1 MTTESKN
8 PQDGQDGQRRRSQPR
23 TPADAGAPA
32 SGEQPSQ
39 QQPPSRE
46 QRPGR
51 GQQQPPAEGA
61 ERPQRGQQRPAGGQP
76 QSGQRGPRQGGRPE
90 GGRPAQA
97 PAPPSPPAKRV
108 VPTLL
113 TRYREQI
120 VPALRREFGYTN
132 QLQAPKVVKVVLN
145 IGVGKEVTAQSA
157 NPNIVERASADL
169 AAISGQ
175 KPVVRGAKRAIAGF
189 KLRAGQPVG
198 VSVTLRGDRMY
209 SFLER
214 LLLASLPR
222 IRDFRGTSRDAFDG
236 RGNYALGI
244 REQIIF
250 PEIEYSQVDRL
261 RGLQVNIVTSARTDR
276 EAFRLLE
283 LMGMP
288 FARDGAQ
295 AAPA

>member
-1 MTTESKN
+1 M
-8 PQDGQDGQRRRSQPR
+8 
-23 TPADAGAPA
+23 PA
-32 SGEQPSQ
+32 
-39 QQPPSRE
+39 
-46 QRPGR
+46 
-51 GQQQPPAEGA
+51 
-61 ERPQRGQQRPAGGQP
+61 
-76 QSGQRGPRQGGRPE
+76 
-90 GGRPAQA
+90 
-97 PAPPSPPAKRV
+97 
-108 VPTLL
+108 LL
-113 TRYREQI
+113 TRYRDQI
-120 VPALRREFGYTN
+120 GPALRQEFGYAN

-145 IGVGKEVTAQSA
+145 IGVGKEVTATSA

-250 PEIEYSQVDRL
+250 PEIEYGQVDRM

-295 AAPA
+295 DRARAASA

>member
-1 MTTESKN
+1 M
-8 PQDGQDGQRRRSQPR
+8 
-23 TPADAGAPA
+23 
-32 SGEQPSQ
+32 
-39 QQPPSRE
+39 
-46 QRPGR
+46 
-51 GQQQPPAEGA
+51 
-61 ERPQRGQQRPAGGQP
+61 
-76 QSGQRGPRQGGRPE
+76 
-90 GGRPAQA
+90 
-97 PAPPSPPAKRV
+97 

-120 VPALRREFGYTN
+120 APSLRQEFGYAN
-132 QLQAPKVVKVVLN
+132 PLQAPKVVKVVLN
-145 IGVGKEVTAQSA
+145 IGIGKEVTATSA

-175 KPVVRGAKRAIAGF
+175 KPVVRGAKKAIAGF

-222 IRDFRGTSRDAFDG
+222 IRDFRGASRDAFDG

-250 PEIEYSQVDRL
+250 PEIEYGQVDRM
-261 RGLQVNIVTSARTDR
+261 RGLQVNIITSAKTDR

-295 AAPA
+295 DGARRASA